1 MTKQDKEALLLQA
14 KETTQNELNE
24 LLLKQVKVN
33 QNVKSFRKAFYV
45 ADAIVSSAVVTALSI
60 FTFNGN
66 GNPFTLKNKAQE
78 YATETVDNYN
88 NPEIITLDN
97 EKRENNS
104 EAAIS
109 IEFFDQWVKEED
121 HYKRTVTKYTIDGD
135 IALKD
140 YYKNNIRTITEEDI
154 NKYKAISTYTE
165 EYFKVSGE
173 DLNRLPY
180 VRLTSTYKN
189 KIVDVKETVWDNIL
203 DINSVIGLSIILWF
217 INLFIM
223 YFGSDALDIFKKNK
237 PTLEKLISEKQTKIV
252 DIDEQLR
259 LLKANNHNK
268 K

>member
-24 LLLKQVKVN
+24 LLLKQDKVN
-33 QNVKSFRKAFYV
+33 QNIKSFMKGFYIT
-45 ADAIVSSAVVTALSI
+45 DAIVSTSVVTALSI

-66 GNPFTLKNKAQE
+66 INPFTLKDKVQE

-104 EAAIS
+104 EASIS
-109 IEFFDQWVKEED
+109 LEFFDQWVKEED

-135 IALKD
+135 LALKD
-140 YYKNNIRTITEEDI
+140 YYKNNIRTITAEDI

-173 DLNRLPY
+173 DLNKVPY
-180 VRLTSTYKN
+180 VRLTTTYKN
-189 KIVDVKETVWDNIL
+189 KIVDVKETAWDNIL
-203 DINSVIGLSIILWF
+203 DITSVIGLSIVLWF
-217 INLFIM
+217 INIFIL
-223 YFGSDALDIFKKNK
+223 YFGADALKLIKKNK
-237 PTLEKLISEKQTKIV
+237 PTLEKLISEKQTIIA

-259 LLKANNHNK
+259 LIKTNNK